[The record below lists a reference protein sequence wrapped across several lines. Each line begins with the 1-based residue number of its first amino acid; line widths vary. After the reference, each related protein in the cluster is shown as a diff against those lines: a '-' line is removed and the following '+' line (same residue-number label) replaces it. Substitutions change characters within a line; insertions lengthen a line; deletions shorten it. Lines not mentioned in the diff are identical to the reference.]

1 MLVAFL
7 DRVLA
12 LVFGFVL
19 LAWPAP
25 GEDADIDKSW
35 KPLVVVGRKA
45 SARFWPTPQRVRN
58 LQHRRA
64 ENS

>member
-12 LVFGFVL
+12 LAFGLFL

-25 GEDADIDKSW
+25 GEEADIDKSW
-35 KPLVVVGRKA
+35 KTIGFCGSQGIGAFLADAAKGKKCPA
-45 SARFWPTPQRVRN
+45 PVRGK
-58 LQHRRA
+58 
-64 ENS
+64 